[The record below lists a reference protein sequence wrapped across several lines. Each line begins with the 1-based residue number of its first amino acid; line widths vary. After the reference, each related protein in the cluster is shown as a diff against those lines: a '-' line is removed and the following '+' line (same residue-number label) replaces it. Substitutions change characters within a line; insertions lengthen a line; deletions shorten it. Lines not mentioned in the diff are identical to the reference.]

1 MKKKVL
7 AIGTLAAA
15 VVLAGGFAFA
25 QSTGQGPGGFGPQ
38 SMREGRMGH
47 GMHSM
52 MGGMRGQMGQG
63 MHGGGMR
70 GQMGQGMHDN
80 MHDNMRGRMGG
91 MMHGGQ
97 GARFADPAEIADL
110 KEELG
115 ITAAQEAAWTT
126 YTKVLQDTASTVTTT
141 REGVDRDA
149 VARMTPQERFAF
161 VTRMREQAQA
171 RHETLAAA
179 AKELLATLDEDQKE
193 IAEDALPGLVAVG
206 PGARGAGMGGRG
218 MGGRH
223 RH

>member
-15 VVLAGGFAFA
+15 VVLAGGFALA
-25 QSTGQGPGGFGPQ
+25 QSTGQGSGGFG
-38 SMREGRMGH
+38 SRGDGRMGH
-47 GMHSM
+47 GMHGQV
-52 MGGMRGQMGQG
+52 GGMHGGGMHGQMGQG
-63 MHGGGMR
+63 MHG
-70 GQMGQGMHDN
+70 QMGQGMY
-80 MHDNMRGRMGG
+80 DNMRGRMGG
-91 MMHGGQ
+91 MHGGQ

-126 YTKVLQDTASTVTTT
+126 YTKVLQDTASTVKTT

-179 AKELLATLDEDQKE
+179 AKELLATLDEEQKE
-193 IAEDALPGLVAVG
+193 IAEDALPGLVAAG
-206 PGARGAGMGGRG
+206 PGTRGARMGGH
-218 MGGRH
+218 H

>member
-1 MKKKVL
+1 MKTKVL
-7 AIGTLAAA
+7 AIGTIAAA

-25 QSTGQGPGGFGPQ
+25 QSTGHGHGGSG
-38 SMREGRMGH
+38 SMRGEGRMGH
-47 GMHSM
+47 GMHGQM
-52 MGGMRGQMGQG
+52 GGGMRGQM
-63 MHGGGMR
+63 GGMR

-126 YTKVLQDTASTVTTT
+126 YTNVLQDTASTVTTT

-193 IAEDALPGLVAVG
+193 IAEDALPGLVAVE